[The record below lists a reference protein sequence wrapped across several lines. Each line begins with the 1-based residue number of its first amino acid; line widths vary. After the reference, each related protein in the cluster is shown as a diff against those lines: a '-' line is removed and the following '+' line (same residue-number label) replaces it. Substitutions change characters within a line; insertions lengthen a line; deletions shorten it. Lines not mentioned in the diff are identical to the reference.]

1 VDAPLTPPDALIRPW
16 RLATLAASLIAAV
29 ELVLLLVLAF
39 LLLAKPLSRALQH
52 HATAVANAPAKHHA
66 APVVRKPIKRS
77 PVTKAKL
84 APSATHVLVLNGNGH
99 AGAAHT
105 EAARVQ
111 GLGYRI
117 AAAANAKRSDY
128 ATTVVMFRPGY
139 SGDGHRLAR
148 RLGVSVV
155 GPLDGISTSALHGA
169 QLVVILG
176 AR

>member
-16 RLATLAASLIAAV
+16 RLATLAASLIAAI

-39 LLLAKPLSRALQH
+39 FLLAKPLSHALQH
-52 HATAVANAPAKHHA
+52 HATAVATTPAKHHT
-66 APVVRKPIKRS
+66 APAHKAIKRS
-77 PVTKAKL
+77 PVTKPKL

-105 EAARVQ
+105 EAARLQ
-111 GLGYRI
+111 GLGYLI
-117 AAAANAKRSDY
+117 GGAANAKRSDY
-128 ATTVVMFRPGY
+128 ATTVMMFRPGY
-139 SGDGHRLAR
+139 SGDAHRLAR

-155 GPLDGISTSALHGA
+155 GPLDGIPTSALHGS

-176 AR
+176 AS